1 MTTKYS
7 ITEAL
12 AELKT
17 IDKRIAS
24 AVEFINKYN
33 IRQGSTIDP
42 LDDEGGSHVVIPQKM
57 QSITDLLER
66 KLAIRTA
73 INKTNA
79 ITNVTVCGVTK
90 TIAEWIVWRRECSGK
105 ELVALQGFQRGILDA
120 RQQCLSKQMTLK
132 DDGTQPSKVTEVS
145 SFIKELPLAKRMDWI
160 REVEST
166 LDGKL
171 SLTNAT
177 TLVEV

>member
-17 IDKRIAS
+17 IDKRIQA
-24 AVEFINKYN
+24 AAEFISKYA

-42 LDDEGGSHVVIPQKM
+42 LDDEGGSHVIVPQKM

-73 INKTNA
+73 INKVNA
-79 ITNVTVCGVTK
+79 VTNVTVCGVTK
-90 TIAEWIVWRRECSGK
+90 TVAEWIVWRRECSGK
-105 ELVALQGFQRGILDA
+105 ELLHLTNFQRGIMDA
-120 RQQCLSKQMTLK
+120 RQQCNAKQMTLK

-145 SFIKELPLAKRMDWI
+145 SFIKELALQKRIEWI
-160 REVEST
+160 HEVNGT

-171 SLTNAT
+171 SLVNAT